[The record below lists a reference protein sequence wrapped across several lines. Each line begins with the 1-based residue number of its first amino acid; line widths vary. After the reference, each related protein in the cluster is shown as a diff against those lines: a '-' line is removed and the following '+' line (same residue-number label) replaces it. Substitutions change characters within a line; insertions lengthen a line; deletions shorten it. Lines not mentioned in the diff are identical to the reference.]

1 MPDRMLDLYAIMAR
15 RPDDQVVG
23 WRDRSAV
30 RNREF
35 LPRLLAWRELL
46 SRQPGRNFALFHEDG
61 IEFAAALFGAW
72 HAGKVIWLASDALAA
87 SVAALKLSVDGFIG
101 QFPDTCKPL
110 HIAADAVH
118 AIAPPAA
125 LDGAIVGLVVHTSGT
140 TGAAQAIP
148 KRLSQLSAEIE
159 TLDAQFAALAGTA
172 DTIATVSHQH
182 IYGLLFKILW
192 PLVAGRALC
201 AQSQSFPEQLA
212 ELLAFR
218 PSLLVT
224 SPAHLKRLP
233 EQLNWAAA
241 SAGLRAVFSSGGP
254 LPAEVA
260 LASAALLGTAPI
272 EVYGSS
278 ETGGVAWR
286 RRESEADDAWHPF
299 PRIEWRVTDDCD
311 DGDDGDLLEV
321 RSPHLFD
328 DAWLRVADRAEA
340 LGDGRFLL
348 KGRSDRIV
356 KIEEKRISLDA
367 IEALLL
373 ASPSV
378 AAIRLALCDEGSE
391 RRQRLAAFVVLT
403 DVGRDF
409 LAQLGKLAL
418 NRSLTTLLDG
428 VVEAVARPRRWRY
441 LDQFP
446 VDAQGKTT
454 QALLLSLLDTRPREL
469 EWREIE
475 RSGAHLK
482 CEAVVVNDLYY
493 FDGHFAGTP
502 ILPGVVQVDWAI
514 AIARRQFDLGGK
526 FRSIAALKFQH
537 VIRPG
542 ATITLELTHEPQK
555 QSVQFRYVSA
565 AGQHASGRILFS
577 PEA

>member
-1 MPDRMLDLYAIMAR
+1 MLDLYAILAR
-15 RPDDQVVG
+15 RPDDQVLG
-23 WRDRSAV
+23 WRDRIAV

-35 LPRLLAWRELL
+35 LPRMLGWRELL
-46 SRQPGRNFALFHEDG
+46 ARQPGRNFALFHEDG

-72 HAGKVIWLASDALAA
+72 YAGKVIWLASDALAA
-87 SVAALKLSVDGFIG
+87 GVAALKLSVDGFIG
-101 QFPDTCKPL
+101 QFPDACKPL
-110 HIAADAVH
+110 HIASDA
-118 AIAPPAA
+118 AQAMAPPAA
-125 LDGAIVGLVVHTSGT
+125 LDGATVGLVVHTSGT

-148 KRLSQLSAEIE
+148 KRLSQLAAEVE
-159 TLDAQFAALAGTA
+159 TLDAQFAALVGTA

-212 ELLAFR
+212 ELLALR

-241 SAGLRAVFSSGGP
+241 GAGPRAVFSSGGP

-260 LASAALLGTAPI
+260 LASAALLGTTPI

-286 RRESEADDAWHPF
+286 RRQSDADDAWHPF
-299 PRIEWRVTDDCD
+299 AHIEWRLAD
-311 DGDDGDLLEV
+311 DGDEGDLLEV

-356 KIEEKRISLDA
+356 KIEEKRVSLDA

-373 ASPSV
+373 ASPLV
-378 AAIRLALCDEGSE
+378 AAIRLVLCDEGSE

-403 DVGRDF
+403 EAGRDC
-409 LAQLGKLAL
+409 LAQQGKLAL
-418 NRSLTTLLDG
+418 NRSLTTLLAG

-441 LDQFP
+441 IEQFP

-454 QALLLSLLDTRPREL
+454 QALLLSLLDARPREL
-469 EWREIE
+469 DWREIE
-475 RSGAHLK
+475 RSGVHLK
-482 CEAVVVNDLYY
+482 CEALVVDDLYY

-577 PEA
+577 AAP

>member
-1 MPDRMLDLYAIMAR
+1 MLDLYAIMAR
-15 RPDDQVVG
+15 RPVDQVVG
-23 WRDRSAV
+23 WREQAPV

-35 LPRLLAWRELL
+35 LSRMLLWRELL
-46 SRQPGRNFALFHEDG
+46 ARQPGQDFALFQEDG
-61 IEFAAALFGAW
+61 IEFAATLFGAW
-72 HAGKVIWLASDALAA
+72 YAGKVVWLASDALAA
-87 SVAALKLSVDGFIG
+87 SVAALKHSVDGFIG
-101 QFPDTCKPL
+101 QFPASCKPL
-110 HIAADAVH
+110 HLDPGATPAIAA
-118 AIAPPAA
+118 PAA
-125 LDGAIVGLVVHTSGT
+125 LDGATVGLVVHTSGT
-140 TGAAQAIP
+140 TGAAQAIS
-148 KRLSQLSAEIE
+148 KRLAQLSAEVE
-159 TLDAQFAALAGTA
+159 TLDAQYAGMVGTA
-172 DTIATVSHQH
+172 DTVATVSQQH

-192 PLVAGRALC
+192 PLVAGRAMF

-212 ELLAFR
+212 ALLALR
-218 PSLLVT
+218 PSVLVT

-233 EQLNWAAA
+233 EQLDWVAAR
-241 SAGLRAVFSSGGP
+241 AGLQTVFSSGGP

-260 LASAALLGTAPI
+260 QTSRSLLGTTPI

-278 ETGGVAWR
+278 ETGGIAWR
-286 RRESEADDAWHPF
+286 QRTSAADEAWHPF
-299 PRIEWRVTDDCD
+299 PRIEWRIAEEDA
-311 DGDDGDLLEV
+311 LLEV

-328 DAWLRVADRAEA
+328 SGWLRVADRAEA
-340 LGDGRFLL
+340 GSGSSFLL

-367 IEALLL
+367 VEVLLL
-373 ASPSV
+373 ASPLV
-378 AAIRLALCDEGSE
+378 AALRLVLCDEGGE
-391 RRQRLAAFVVLT
+391 QRQRLAAFVVLT
-403 DVGRDF
+403 DAGRDF
-409 LAQLGKLAL
+409 LVQHGKLAL
-418 NRSLTTLLDG
+418 NRSLATLLAG
-428 VVEAVARPRRWRY
+428 VVEPVACPRRWRY
-441 LDQFP
+441 LERFP

-454 QALLLSLLDTRPREL
+454 QALLLALLDSRPREL
-469 EWREIE
+469 DWRELE
-475 RSGAHLK
+475 RSGVHLK
-482 CEAVVVNDLYY
+482 CAALVVDDLYY

-514 AIARRQFDLGGK
+514 AIARRHFDLAGK

>member
-1 MPDRMLDLYAIMAR
+1 MLDLYAIMAR
-15 RPDDQVVG
+15 RPGDQVVG
-23 WRDRSAV
+23 WRAQIAV

-35 LPRLLAWRELL
+35 LSRMLLWRELL

-72 HAGKVIWLASDALAA
+72 YAGKVVWLASDALGA
-87 SVAALKLSVDGFIG
+87 SVTALKLSVDGFIG
-101 QFPDTCKPL
+101 QFPDTCTPL
-110 HIAADAVH
+110 QIASDASH
-118 AIAPPAA
+118 SGAAHEIAA
-125 LDGAIVGLVVHTSGT
+125 LDGATVGLVVHTSGS

-148 KRLSQLSAEIE
+148 KRLSQLSAEVE
-159 TLDAQFAALAGTA
+159 TLDAQFAALISSA
-172 DTIATVSHQH
+172 DTVATVSQQH

-192 PLVAGRALC
+192 PLVAGRAIY
-201 AQSQSFPEQLA
+201 AQSQSFPEQIA
-212 ELLAFR
+212 TLLALR

-233 EQLNWAAA
+233 EQLDWVAAR
-241 SAGLRAVFSSGGP
+241 AGLRAVFSSGGP

-260 LASAALLGTAPI
+260 QASAVLLGSTPI

-278 ETGGVAWR
+278 ETGGIAWR
-286 RRESEADDAWHPF
+286 QRTSDADEAWRPF
-299 PRIEWRVTDDCD
+299 PRIEWRVAEEDA
-311 DGDDGDLLEV
+311 LLEV

-328 DAWLRVADRAEA
+328 DTWLRVADRAEA
-340 LGDGRFLL
+340 VSDASFLL

-356 KIEEKRISLDA
+356 KIEEKRVSLDA

-373 ASPSV
+373 ASPLV
-378 AAIRLALCDEGSE
+378 AALRLVLCDEGSE

-403 DVGRDF
+403 DAGREL
-409 LAQLGKLAL
+409 LAHNGKLAV
-418 NRSLTTLLDG
+418 NRGLTALLAG
-428 VVEAVARPRRWRY
+428 VIEPVAFPRRWRY
-441 LDQFP
+441 LERFP
-446 VDAQGKTT
+446 MDAQGKTT
-454 QALLLSLLDTRPREL
+454 QALLLSLLDARPREL
-469 EWREIE
+469 DWREIE
-475 RSGAHLK
+475 RSRVHLK
-482 CEAVVVNDLYY
+482 CVALVVDDLYY
-493 FDGHFAGTP
+493 FDGHFAETP

-514 AIARRQFDLGGK
+514 AIARRHFDPVGK

-577 PEA
+577 AAP